1 MVSAGMPELMDRED
15 VYYLRDMLCL
25 DATDKQAEKRFKA
38 EIKNSLDGT
47 WRRID
52 NWIHNAKVRKQH
64 KDGTNLS
71 MRHISEG
78 RFGRQRRLCRHVLLL
93 TGGFSSRLL
102 FV

>member
-15 VYYLRDMLCL
+15 VLYLRDMLCL

-52 NWIHNAKVRKQH
+52 NWIHNAKQSVQ
-64 KDGTNLS
+64 T
-71 MRHISEG
+71 MSESG
-78 RFGRQRRLCRHVLLL
+78 RV
-93 TGGFSSRLL
+93 
-102 FV
+102 